1 MKQLYLAAFIGLLF
15 SGGFAHALT
24 LQDAIGSAEKIDP
37 QVQSALASSE
47 AALAGIQIA
56 RSRLLPVIQ
65 GVGSYGRTNQ
75 TANRV
80 DPILGSFTQQFINST
95 PNSQV
100 FLRQALFNMASWAGL
115 SVSELQNE
123 FGLIRLAAAYG
134 DLWLRVSNSWLDLV
148 AAQETLDIQTKAE
161 RFMTQVALQAQK
173 SYEAGVTTKDTALE
187 AKAQLAFVRSNA
199 IEARLILAARQRGF
213 LALTGMEPLR
223 VQQAHMNFSKKYKTL
238 IGTEQ
243 AFQQKVNE
251 FSPEIAAAKMT
262 EEIKRM
268 QLKQVR
274 AGSTPTV
281 DFFTS
286 YQQTQNSNINQIN
299 LGVISTQASVQVTI
313 PFYSGGLYVG
323 QERQAAAFVDLASA
337 DVRASELRITTA
349 VHSFWATQQAQIDRV
364 VALEEMVVAGQ
375 EVVNAYQMG
384 VKAGLRSWSDV
395 ANAEVVL
402 TRRRVDQVNAIA
414 SMLKA
419 QAQLLAFLP
428 VTDESW
434 SSWLNGLAFEVKR
447 AN

>member
-1 MKQLYLAAFIGLLF
+1 
-15 SGGFAHALT
+15 
-24 LQDAIGSAEKIDP
+24 
-37 QVQSALASSE
+37 
-47 AALAGIQIA
+47 
-56 RSRLLPVIQ
+56 
-65 GVGSYGRTNQ
+65 
-75 TANRV
+75 
-80 DPILGSFTQQFINST
+80 
-95 PNSQV
+95 
-100 FLRQALFNMASWAGL
+100 
-115 SVSELQNE
+115 
-123 FGLIRLAAAYG
+123 
-134 DLWLRVSNSWLDLV
+134 
-148 AAQETLDIQTKAE
+148 
-161 RFMTQVALQAQK
+161 
-173 SYEAGVTTKDTALE
+173 
-187 AKAQLAFVRSNA
+187 LAFVRSNA

-213 LALTGMEPLR
+213 LALTGMDTLR
-223 VQQAHMNFSKKYKTL
+223 VQQAHLNFSKKYKTL

-262 EEIKRM
+262 EGIRRM
-268 QLKQVR
+268 QLKQAR
-274 AGSTPTV
+274 AGSAPTV

-299 LGVISTQASVQVTI
+299 LGVTSTQASVQVTI

-323 QERQAAAFVDLASA
+323 QERQAAAFVDSASA

-402 TRRRVDQVNAIA
+402 TRRRVDQVNAIGGL
-414 SMLKA
+414 LKA

-428 VTDESW
+428 VTDEYW
-434 SSWLNGLAFEVKR
+434 HSWLNSLAFEVKR
-447 AN
+447 VQ